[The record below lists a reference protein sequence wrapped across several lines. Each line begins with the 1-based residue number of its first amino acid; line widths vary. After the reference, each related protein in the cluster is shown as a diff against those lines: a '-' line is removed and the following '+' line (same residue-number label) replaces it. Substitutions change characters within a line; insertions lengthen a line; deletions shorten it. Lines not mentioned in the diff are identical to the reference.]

1 MWVHNDEC
9 CKLLPLIKTAQERR
23 NSPGKVFSSKS
34 LVELKMGES
43 LFKGGNSAPVP
54 KQVADKLSGRSFNNF
69 DAFRS
74 AFWKEMANDPAVARN
89 FRQSNLTLMKDGKAP
104 YAPKTEQVGKRQ
116 LYELDHNIEI
126 RDGGAVYN
134 LDNIII
140 RTPKDHIDKTS
151 NR

>member
-23 NSPGKVFSSKS
+23 NSPGKTFSSKS

-43 LFKGGNSAPVP
+43 LFKGGNSAPVS

-74 AFWKEMANDPAVARN
+74 TFWKEMANDPAVANN
-89 FRQSNLTLMKDGKAP
+89 FSNTNLTRMKQGFAP
-104 YAPKTEQVGKRQ
+104 FAPQSQHNGGNKK
-116 LYELDHNIEI
+116 YELNHNIEI
-126 RDGGAVYN
+126 RDGGTIYN
-134 LDNIII
+134 LDNII
-140 RTPKDHIDKTS
+140 RTPQDHVQKTN